1 MREMY
6 GAVQA
11 LVVVGVL
18 IGLLVPLGLLLG
30 ENKVDGAVQ
39 DMHRTAREATPGL
52 VRALAR
58 ESPEEADEARL
69 LAELA
74 RAHGASA
81 VVRRADGTVVTSPR
95 TPADLVAEAKRLS
108 PQDGT
113 RTVELP
119 RGMPPGGRERIA
131 VASALGPAGA
141 SGTLLV
147 EKSAVGL
154 RGEILMAWFALS
166 ALVPVGTALCLL
178 PVVVL
183 RRRAQSS
190 LERLRDTTRSLSE
203 GAFHVRADFDAAALP
218 AVRGLARDINQ
229 LASVIQSAIEE
240 QRHFLTDVAHQLRNP
255 MVALRLRLENLGPH
269 LADAEGVRISRVL
282 ADVDRLDR
290 TLTDLLEH
298 ARSAPDVPGVQ
309 IENVCGVA
317 ENCVWG
323 WAPVAE
329 ARSVRLKLSMPRR
342 AWAMTRIGAVE
353 QTLNVLLANA
363 LKYAP
368 EDSVVE
374 VRVERVGGGLHIAV
388 RDQGPGLS
396 DVERK
401 LALKRGWS
409 RDASGGSGI
418 GLSIAT
424 KLIESSGGRL
434 RLRSLSHGG
443 LEAVVCLVSAL
454 PMEDGPPGSEAADDS
469 AAGPPPAQGPP
480 GPARPA
486 PDAPAVRPPDATS
499 LDQDRKSC

>member
-1 MREMY
+1 MY

-11 LVVVGVL
+11 LVVGCVL
-18 IGLLVPLGLLLG
+18 IGVLVPLGSLLG
-30 ENKVDGAVQ
+30 ENMVDGAVQ
-39 DMHRTAREATPGL
+39 DLHRTAREAAPRL
-52 VRALAR
+52 DRALAR
-58 ESPEEADEARL
+58 ESPGEADEARL
-69 LAELA
+69 LAELD
-74 RAHGASA
+74 RVHGAGA

-95 TPADLVAEAKRLS
+95 SPAGLVAEAKRLS
-108 PQDGT
+108 PQGGT
-113 RTVELP
+113 RTVTLP
-119 RGMPPGGRERIA
+119 RGMPPGGHERIA
-131 VASALGPAGA
+131 VASALGPAGN

-154 RGEILMAWFALS
+154 RGDILMAWFAL
-166 ALVPVGTALCLL
+166 AAVVPVGTALCLL

-183 RRRAQSS
+183 RRRAESS

-203 GAFHVRADFDAAALP
+203 GAFHVRADTDAADLP
-218 AVRGLARDINQ
+218 AVRALARDINQ
-229 LASVIQSAIEE
+229 LGSVIQSAIEE
-240 QRHFLTDVAHQLRNP
+240 QRHFLADVAHQLRNP
-255 MVALRLRLENLGPH
+255 MIALRLRVENLRPH
-269 LADAEGVRISRVL
+269 VADEEEVRISRAL

-298 ARSAPDVPGVQ
+298 ARSVPDVPGVQ

-329 ARSVRLKLSMPRR
+329 ARSVRLKLSMPSR

-374 VRVERVGGGLHIAV
+374 VRVERVDGGLHIAV

-434 RLRSLSHGG
+434 RLRSLSQGG

-454 PMEDGPPGSEAADDS
+454 PMEDGPRGAEGADDG
-469 AAGPPPAQGPP
+469 AARTPPAQEPP
-480 GPARPA
+480 GPACPG
-486 PDAPAVRPPDATS
+486 PDSPVVCPPDATS
-499 LDQDRKSC
+499 LEEDRKSC